1 MSIPDLVDVAEGLP
15 YPLGLKLQ
23 AIRAGA
29 RARFEGEA
37 APDLPFL
44 IAAFSG
50 LCLRL
55 CTLVAVHAYVVTVG
69 AADNDLNR
77 LIVDKLRSPTDG
89 NWRDVVN
96 QLRARVSQADPRAAR
111 FYAWLDAPG
120 RVPSGGAGWEMPG
133 YCVTAAL
140 PKDKDVRTVDA
151 VLGRLVTFRN
161 TLMHGNVPSPADL
174 DLALLY
180 VEAVARGAQRALDHT
195 TLQVRSGDRAWMV
208 MGLVP
213 QPFAPA
219 PMDLADEVP
228 TLVFEP
234 DADAPSDAPRLEP
247 LPLAPLLHFR
257 PGATVG
263 VDIDELYFVNAA
275 ALARLQ
281 YVGFRAGAHADGKEL
296 GTYEAFKAF
305 WERIPV
311 TPSPKDPVLLYD
323 DLAAYHA
330 QVFVGRGE
338 VLDEIEGALVSAE
351 AEGRYLELRAL
362 AGMGKSAILA
372 MLYARQ
378 LPAISAHGSITGK
391 NRTTPTAARHV
402 AGAPAAA
409 PLPGAWAFHFCAQTD
424 GREYALVA
432 LRSVMAQL
440 CDQAGLDRDAWLA
453 NDLKEIK
460 EQMLPSLLVKVADLC
475 GTVVVV
481 LDALDESTGS
491 DEDALAGC
499 LPTGESLSTGVTVLI
514 SWRVDAQNRAG
525 RVDRQLSR
533 ISADLRVRL
542 TTADPLAG
550 LAREHVAVMLER
562 IAGAAGVGSA
572 SSATLDAVWTA
583 ATTDTA
589 AADPFFLRFVSE
601 GVRDGRVDLTRAE
614 TIPASLEDAFEG
626 QWIALPTEPNFLA
639 QRMLLLLGILREYGD
654 DELIAEFI
662 SQDPAY
668 GQAVS
673 AQDIA
678 VVRQSL
684 GKLLV
689 YDGDRYG
696 LFHDRFKRFLVG
708 EQKDPIAEAL
718 GEV

>member
-1 MSIPDLVDVAEGLP
+1 MTILDLADVAEGLP

-29 RARFEGEA
+29 RARLEGEA
-37 APDLPFL
+37 APDLPFV
-44 IAAFSG
+44 IAAFGG

-55 CTLVAVHAYVVTVG
+55 CSLVAVHAYVVTVG

-89 NWRDVVN
+89 SWREVVN

-120 RVPSGGAGWEMPG
+120 AVPKGGAGWEFPG
-133 YCVTAAL
+133 YCVTAAV

-151 VLGRLVTFRN
+151 VLGKLVSFRN
-161 TLMHGNVPSPADL
+161 NLMHGEAPSREDL

-180 VEAVARGAQRALDHT
+180 VEAVARGAQHALHHT
-195 TLQVRSGDRAWMV
+195 TLQVRSGDRAWKL
-208 MGLVP
+208 MGHVP

-234 DADAPSDAPRLEP
+234 DPAASSDAPRLEP
-247 LPLAPLLHFR
+247 LPLAPLLRFR

-263 VDIDELYFVNAA
+263 VDSVGVNIDELYFVNAA

-311 TPSPKDPVLLYD
+311 TPSPKDPVLVYD
-323 DLAAYHA
+323 DLSAYHA
-330 QVFVGRGE
+330 KFFVGRGE
-338 VLDEIEGALVSAE
+338 VLDEIEAALGSAE
-351 AEGRYLELRAL
+351 AEGRYVELRAL
-362 AGMGKSAILA
+362 AGMGKSAILS

-378 LPAISAHGSITGK
+378 LPAISAHGSISGK
-391 NRTTPTAARHV
+391 NRTSPSAPRHV

-440 CDQAGLDRDAWLA
+440 CDQAGLDRDAWLV
-453 NDLKEIK
+453 NDLQELKD
-460 EQMLPSLLVKVADLC
+460 QMLPSLLAKVAALC

-499 LPTGESLSTGVTVLI
+499 LSESLPNGVTVLI

-542 TTADPLAG
+542 RTADPLAG
-550 LAREHVAVMLER
+550 LAREHVAVLLDR
-562 IAGAAGVGSA
+562 IAGAAGLGPTVI
-572 SSATLDAVWTA
+572 ATLEAVWA
-583 ATTDTA
+583 ASTTDTA
-589 AADPFFLRFVSE
+589 EADPFFLRFVSE
-601 GVRDGRVDLTRAE
+601 GVRDGRVDLARVE

-626 QWIALPTEPNFLA
+626 QWLALPTESNFLA
-639 QRMLLLLGILREYGD
+639 QRVLLLLGVLREYGD
-654 DELIAEFI
+654 DELISEFI
-662 SQDPAY
+662 SRDPAN
-668 GQAVS
+668 GQTVT

-696 LFHDRFKRFLVG
+696 LFHDRFRRFLVG
-708 EQKDPIAEAL
+708 EQKDPIAE
-718 GEV
+718 EP